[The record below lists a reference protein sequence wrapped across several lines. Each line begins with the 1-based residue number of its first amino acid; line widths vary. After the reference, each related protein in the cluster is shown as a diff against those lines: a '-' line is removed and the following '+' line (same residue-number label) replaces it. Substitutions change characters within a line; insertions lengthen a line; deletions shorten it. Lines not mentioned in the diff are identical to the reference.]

1 MERHEFRYTYHDGQR
16 FAFFLAS
23 DLHADDPDC
32 DLALLRAELEEAK
45 AEGARILLNGDIMS
59 LILPRDLKRYTRGND
74 KDRNGAARD
83 DKINEAVETAEGILA
98 PYVDLIDMI
107 GCGNHETAVLK
118 HHSTDATKLLVGFL
132 NRRRAKGIA
141 PIRHGGYTGYIR
153 LVFAERDGG
162 HAQAYD
168 IYYNHGTS
176 GGGEVTDSAIELQRL
191 STTRAVDLVWLGHS
205 HKKES
210 KELAALQGLDQRGQF
225 YERKRRGVV
234 TGTYLRNMVE
244 TDASRDGYRL
254 SFREE
259 RMRAPQGQ
267 GGAMLRITARRDGL
281 RAKVEA

>member
-23 DLHADDPDC
+23 DLHADDPEC
-32 DLALLRAELEEAK
+32 DLDLLRAELEEAK

-74 KDRNGAARD
+74 PGDVD
-83 DKINEAVETAEGILA
+83 DKIGRAVERVEGILA

-107 GCGNHETAVLK
+107 GTGNHETAVLK
-118 HHSTDATKLLVGFL
+118 HHSVDATKLLVGFL
-132 NRRRAKGIA
+132 NRRRAKGLP
-141 PIRHGGYTGYIR
+141 PIRHGGYTGFIR
-153 LVFAERDGG
+153 LVFEEKGRG
-162 HAQAYD
+162 HVQAYD
-168 IYYNHGTS
+168 IFYNHGAGS
-176 GGGEVTDSAIELQRL
+176 GGEVTDGAIGLQRR
-191 STTRAVDLVWLGHS
+191 STTIAADLIWEGHV
-205 HKKES
+205 HKCAS
-210 KELAALQGLDQRGQF
+210 KKLAPLQGLDQRGRL
-225 YERKRRGVV
+225 YERERRGVI

-259 RMRAPQGQ
+259 RMRVPQGQ